1 MNLKKVL
8 MLNAAALSTLFL
20 TVCGHNAA
28 GQGEQEQTLH
38 LMEGLY
44 RANQKVIQFQLWLLA

>member
-8 MLNAAALSTLFL
+8 MLNTTALSTLFL
-20 TVCGHNAA
+20 TACGHNAA

-38 LMEGLY
+38 LMEGGEIMSLDHSNE
-44 RANQKVIQFQLWLLA
+44 ANIHQ

>member
-20 TVCGHNAA
+20 TACGHNAA
-28 GQGEQEQTLH
+28 GQDEQEQTLH
-38 LMEGLY
+38 LMEGGEIMSLHHSNE
-44 RANQKVIQFQLWLLA
+44 ANIHQ

>member
-20 TVCGHNAA
+20 TACGHNAA

-38 LMEGLY
+38 LMEGGEIMSLDHSNE
-44 RANQKVIQFQLWLLA
+44 ANIHQ

>member
-8 MLNAAALSTLFL
+8 MLNTAALSTLFL
-20 TVCGHNAA
+20 TACGRNAA

-38 LMEGLY
+38 LMEVE
-44 RANQKVIQFQLWLLA
+44 KSCH

>member
-8 MLNAAALSTLFL
+8 MLNTAALSTLFL
-20 TVCGHNAA
+20 TACGYNAA

-38 LMEGLY
+38 LKDVE
-44 RANQKVIQFQLWLLA
+44 KSCH